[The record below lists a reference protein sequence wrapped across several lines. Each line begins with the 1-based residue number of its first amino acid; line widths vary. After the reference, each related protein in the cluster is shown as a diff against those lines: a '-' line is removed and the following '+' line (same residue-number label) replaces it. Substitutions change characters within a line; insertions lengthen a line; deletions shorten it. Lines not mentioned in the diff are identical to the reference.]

1 MDFAAP
7 IDSLPPLC
15 DVIAAHDLRA
25 DKKFGQNFLL
35 DRNITDKIAR
45 VAVDMKGGSLRQVE
59 VVEIG
64 PGPGGLTRSLLR
76 TDAGHV
82 TAIEYDPRA
91 VAALDG
97 LGTAA
102 GARLQVVQ
110 GDALTVDVH
119 AIGTAPRM
127 IVANLPYNIATPLL
141 LRWLRDLY
149 ERPGCYDGMVLMFQK
164 EVAQRLVAAPSTPA
178 YGRLSVMTQF
188 LCRAR
193 IMFDLPPSAFT
204 PPPKVTSSVVRFD
217 PLTQPRTKD
226 MPSFAAL
233 ERLCAAAFNQRRKM
247 LKSGLKAFPG
257 LLERAEID
265 GTRRAEQLSVAEF
278 MRLAAFLD
286 AT

>member
-1 MDFAAP
+1 MNFAGP
-7 IDSLPPLC
+7 IDALPPLR
-15 DVIAAHDLRA
+15 DVIAEHDLRA

-45 VAVDMKGGSLRQVE
+45 VAVDMKGKSLADTHVI
-59 VVEIG
+59 EIG

-76 TDAGHV
+76 TDVRQV
-82 TAIEYDPRA
+82 TAIEFDPRA
-91 VAALDG
+91 VAALGG
-97 LGTAA
+97 LDVAV
-102 GARLQVVQ
+102 GARLQVLH
-110 GDALTVDVH
+110 GDALTVDLH
-119 AIGTAPRM
+119 TIGEAPRM

-217 PLTQPRTKD
+217 PLPGAGGA
-226 MPSFAAL
+226 PSFAAL
-233 ERLCAAAFNQRRKM
+233 ERVCAAAFNQRRKM
-247 LKSGLKAFPG
+247 LKSGLKGFPG

-278 MRLAAFLD
+278 VRLATALE